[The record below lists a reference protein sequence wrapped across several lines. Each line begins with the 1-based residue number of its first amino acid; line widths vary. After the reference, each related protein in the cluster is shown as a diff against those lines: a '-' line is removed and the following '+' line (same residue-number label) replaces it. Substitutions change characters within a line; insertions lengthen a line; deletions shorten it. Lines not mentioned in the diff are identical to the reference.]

1 MPASATVS
9 EKNSLKIL
17 FIGDIIGRPGRR
29 MVAECLPRLVA
40 HHEIDLVVANAEN
53 AAAGFG
59 LTPDVL
65 SELLD
70 LGIDVLTT
78 GNHVWDKKDGIP
90 LLDSEDCLLRPA
102 NYPPDLPGR
111 GCGVYE
117 TSGGVPVAIINLE
130 GRVFMGDLDCPFRTA
145 DALLADLD
153 ARYKVVM
160 VDFHAEA
167 TSEKGA
173 LSAYLDGRVS
183 AVLGTHTHVQTADER
198 VLPGG
203 TAFISDAG
211 MTGGRDSVIG
221 IRKELSVERFLTQM
235 PVRYEVSKKDPMLC
249 AVVVDVDETTGKA
262 RAIERIMELD
272 N

>member
-1 MPASATVS
+1 M
-9 EKNSLKIL
+9 KIL
-17 FIGDIIGRPGRR
+17 FIGDIIGRPGRH
-29 MVAECLPRLVA
+29 MTADCLPRLVA

-59 LTPDVL
+59 LTPDVVR
-65 SELLD
+65 ELFD
-70 LGIDVLTT
+70 IGIDVLTT

-90 LLDSEDCLLRPA
+90 LLDSEPRLLRPA

-111 GCGVYE
+111 GCGVFE
-117 TSGGVPVAIINLE
+117 TSAGIPVAVINLE
-130 GRVFMGDLDCPFRTA
+130 GRVFMRDLDCPFRMA
-145 DALLADLD
+145 DELLEKLD
-153 ARYKVVM
+153 ERYKVVM
-160 VDFHAEA
+160 VDFHAET

-173 LSAYLDGRVS
+173 LSSYLDGRVS
-183 AVLGTHTHVQTADER
+183 AVLGTHTHVPTADER
-198 VLPGG
+198 VLSGG
-203 TAFISDAG
+203 TAFISDVG

-249 AVVVDVDETTGKA
+249 AVVVDVDEATGKA
-262 RAIERIMELD
+262 RQIERIMELS